1 MKITIEEKG
10 YEIDIQRAK
19 ELGLCKEVRKEIID
33 INAGDV
39 FEAPWGE
46 RVLIVEV
53 KRGFKSSGSKFYNIA
68 GFDGLE
74 FFSYFGSKP
83 HDYKEMM
90 EWLNKYKYT
99 FIANINLDVKELIK
113 NVKKLG

>member
-1 MKITIEEKG
+1 MKITLENKE
-10 YEIDIQRAK
+10 YEIDIERAK
-19 ELGLCKEVRKEIID
+19 QLGLCKEVRKEITD

-46 RVLIVEV
+46 RVLIVEAV
-53 KRGFKSSGSKFYNIA
+53 YGSKSFGTKRYNIA
-68 GFDGLE
+68 GLDGLE
-74 FFSYFGSKP
+74 LFSDLNSEP
-83 HDYKEMM
+83 LNHEEMM
-90 EWLNKYKYT
+90 AWLNEGKYT

>member
-1 MKITIEEKG
+1 MKITIENQD
-10 YEIDIQRAK
+10 YEIDIKRAK
-19 ELGLCKEVRKEIID
+19 ELGLCKEVRKEITD

-46 RVLIVEV
+46 RVLIVEAV
-53 KRGFKSSGSKFYNIA
+53 YGGKSFGTKRYNIA
-68 GFDGLE
+68 GHGLE
-74 FFSYFGSKP
+74 LFSYFGSKP
-83 HDYKEMM
+83 HDYKETM